1 MKKNEKAILPNPV
14 VTHQVKDL
22 IIAMQ
27 NALYVLCNKPDVV
40 IFMGSPPV
48 SMRDALG
55 YPIEDLE
62 TFYNNIVSGTYG
74 IFSAHTK
81 GEVLDTLRAI
91 IAFKKFGKDM
101 EENTNGRN

>member
-1 MKKNEKAILPNPV
+1 MKENEAAVLPNPV

-22 IIAMQ
+22 IVAMQ
-27 NALYVLCNKPDVV
+27 NAMYVLCNKPDVV

-55 YPIEDLE
+55 YSIEELE

-74 IFSAHTK
+74 IFSTHTK
-81 GEVLDTLRAI
+81 EEVLDTLRAI
-91 IAFKKFGKDM
+91 IAFKKFGKDT
-101 EENTNGRN
+101 EEKTNGRN